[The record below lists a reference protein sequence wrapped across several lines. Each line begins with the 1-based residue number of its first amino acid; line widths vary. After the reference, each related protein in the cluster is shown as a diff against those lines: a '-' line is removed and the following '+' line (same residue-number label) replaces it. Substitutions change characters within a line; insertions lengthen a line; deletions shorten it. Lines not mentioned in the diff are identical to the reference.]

1 MFLGLPEDQ
10 LGSYEKRFLDECLV
24 ARLKEFVIPPQSTM
38 ESQLVIQR
46 ISIECTCAELSS
58 GEICSTFDDMDNQ
71 KWTEFMG
78 RTGMGIY

>member
-1 MFLGLPEDQ
+1 MGV
-10 LGSYEKRFLDECLV
+10 YEKRFLDECLV
-24 ARLKEFVIPPQSTM
+24 ARLKEFVAPPQPTI

-58 GEICSTFDDMDNQ
+58 GEICATFDDMDKQ

-78 RTGMGIY
+78 KTSMGIY